1 MRKLIALL
9 TVFVLV
15 MPAMA
20 SAEVTRQEVSDAEA
34 KANAV
39 SRRLE
44 SELGALDAAIIEQ
57 SQLEERIAALQREV
71 TSRDREV
78 ALARVAAKERARAMY
93 VTAGTQR
100 AHTLATV
107 DEITDN
113 GTRAAYL
120 DALIVQDV
128 SVVNQLTFLQGDR
141 DRLQAEIRILVA
153 RQLEV
158 QSELEA
164 SSSVILGELEAAN
177 EEFDLV
183 LTEWEKQ
190 EAERRRREEAE
201 RQRRA
206 AAAAAASAAASAAA
220 AAASNYTSSAATSAR
235 GRTCPVRGPHSF
247 RNSWGEPR
255 PGGRSHHGV
264 DMVAANGTRLVAAE
278 SGTVYSPNWHYA
290 GGIGLYLR
298 GLSGDVYY
306 YAHLKSYAAGIV
318 AGSRV
323 GKGQVIG
330 YVGTT
335 GNAAVPHLHLG
346 YQPGGGP
353 LTNPYQLM
361 VKLCR

>member
-1 MRKLIALL
+1 M
-9 TVFVLV
+9 
-15 MPAMA
+15 
-20 SAEVTRQEVSDAEA
+20 
-34 KANAV
+34 
-39 SRRLE
+39 
-44 SELGALDAAIIEQ
+44 
-57 SQLEERIAALQREV
+57 
-71 TSRDREV
+71 
-78 ALARVAAKERARAMY
+78 
-93 VTAGTQR
+93 
-100 AHTLATV
+100 
-107 DEITDN
+107 
-113 GTRAAYL
+113 
-120 DALIVQDV
+120 
-128 SVVNQLTFLQGDR
+128 VNQLAFLQGDR

-298 GLSGDVYY
+298 GPQRRRLLLRPPQIVCGGNRRRKQGRQGSGDRLRRHDRQCCSAPSPPWIPARRRA
-306 YAHLKSYAAGIV
+306 AHQPLPVDGEALQVAA
-318 AGSRV
+318 ASS
-323 GKGQVIG
+323 
-330 YVGTT
+330 TD
-335 GNAAVPHLHLG
+335 
-346 YQPGGGP
+346 
-353 LTNPYQLM
+353 
-361 VKLCR
+361 